1 MANERLRRAIQAAG
15 LRLED
20 LADHVGIDVKT
31 AERWITK
38 GRIPHAGNRA
48 QAARL
53 LGVDEL
59 ELWPQVADRNG
70 GRSNSEGELVRVY
83 AHRGAVP
90 HDRWYELLESTHERL
105 DLLVHAGLFLSD
117 GRADFGALVRRRAE
131 DGVQVRLLYG
141 DPESQAVRT
150 RGAEEGIG
158 DGLAARIR
166 LSLTYMHE
174 AFGATGVEVRLHSTT
189 LYNSL
194 YRYDDELLVNAHA
207 YGVAA
212 AKSPVLHL
220 RRLPGGRLFDHYMAS
235 LERVWESATPLDLTR
250 AREMSRTS

>member
-15 LRLED
+15 LRLD
-20 LADHVGIDVKT
+20 DFADHVGVDVKT

-38 GRIPHAGNRA
+38 GRVPHAGNRA
-48 QAARL
+48 ETARL

-59 ELWPQVADRNG
+59 ELWPQVADGNN
-70 GRSNSEGELVRVY
+70 GRSASDGELVRLY

-90 HDRWYELLESTHERL
+90 HDRWYGLLESTRKRL
-105 DLLVHAGLFLSD
+105 DLLVLAGLFLSD
-117 GRADFGALVRRRAE
+117 GRADFGTLVRRKAE

-141 DPESQAVRT
+141 DPDSDAVVI

-158 DGLAARIR
+158 DGLAARIK
-166 LSLTYMHE
+166 LSLAYMRE
-174 AFGATGVEVRLHSTT
+174 AFEAPGVEVRLHATT

-220 RRLPGGRLFDHYMAS
+220 RRLPGGRLFEHYMAS
-235 LERVWESATPLDLTR
+235 FERVWQTALPLEVSDDDRLTR
-250 AREMSRTS
+250 TE

>member
-1 MANERLRRAIQAAG
+1 MANERLRRAIQRAG

-20 LADHVGIDVKT
+20 VADHVEIDVKT

-38 GRIPHAGNRA
+38 GRVPHARNRVRTA
-48 QAARL
+48 QL

-59 ELWPQVADRNG
+59 DLWPEVADEQNG
-70 GRSNSEGELVRVY
+70 RGADGGEVVRMY
-83 AHRGAVP
+83 PHRGAVP
-90 HDRWYELLESTHERL
+90 RDRWYELLEATMERL
-105 DLLVHAGLFLSD
+105 DLLVYAGLFLPD
-117 GRADFGALVRRRAE
+117 GRSDLAGLVRRKAE

-141 DPESQAVRT
+141 EPKSEAVAL

-158 DGLAARIR
+158 DGLVARIQ
-166 LSLTYMHE
+166 LALGYMRE
-174 AFGATGVEVRLHSTT
+174 AFDEPGVSVRLHATT

-194 YRYDDELLVNAHA
+194 YRYDDDLLVNAHA

-212 AKSPVLHL
+212 GQSPVLHL

-235 LERVWESATPLDLTR
+235 FERVWQTARPLAESPAELL
-250 AREMSRTS
+250 ASV